1 MPRKFLAPV
10 WRDAVPHLVCQ
21 HRNHRR
27 IHVLR
32 RLLLQARATQEAA
45 LVMYKE
51 ADKKR
56 TKMAPA
62 AATRQE
68 RRKTT
73 SATLQKSSN
82 ARKKKSHQPVY
93 MGSKEQNIRITT

>member
-1 MPRKFLAPV
+1 
-10 WRDAVPHLVCQ
+10 CQ

-82 ARKKKSHQPVY
+82 ARKKNLISRSTWAVKS
-93 MGSKEQNIRITT
+93 KNIRITT